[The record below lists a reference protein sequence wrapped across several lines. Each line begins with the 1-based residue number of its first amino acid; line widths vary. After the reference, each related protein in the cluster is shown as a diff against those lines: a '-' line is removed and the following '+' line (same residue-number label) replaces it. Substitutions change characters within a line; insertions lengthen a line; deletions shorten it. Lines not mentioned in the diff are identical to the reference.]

1 MPVDDLCHGHQAH
14 VLAEGCVG
22 QHAEQGCK
30 AGAQTIADNAAG
42 KLRIGCLAVHT
53 ALYAGADITD
63 RLNGCYDEHDRY
75 RENCLHTEDWFYLS
89 QFSKACNTREC
100 EPGRIFYLLEID
112 NPGICIGNSASIL
125 KNRRSG
131 MRQNHGHNNSYH
143 VAD

>member
-1 MPVDDLCHGHQAH
+1 MQKKYSGERQ
-14 VLAEGCVG
+14 VLL
-22 QHAEQGCK
+22 QK
-30 AGAQTIADNAAG
+30 AGSETVADDTAG

-53 ALYAGADITD
+53 ALYAGADIAD

-89 QFSKACNTREC
+89 QFSKACNTRER

-131 MRQNHGHNNSYH
+131 MRQNHGHNNSYR